1 MRKRVRVDELK
12 EGWAWIGAEDVN
24 FVASALIEP
33 GLSASQRRADGEGG
47 CVFLQQMERGKK
59 AAHLDPAP
67 DGGEECGSVDDGY
80 CVERFWIVGGGQFG
94 GLLEVATKRPHQ
106 TKGDTSEVNNR
117 SR

>member
-1 MRKRVRVDELK
+1 MRAS
-12 EGWAWIGAEDVN
+12 EG
-24 FVASALIEP
+24 
-33 GLSASQRRADGEGG
+33 
-47 CVFLQQMERGKK
+47 QMERGDASFCNRWRGKK

-94 GLLEVATKRPHQ
+94 GLLKVATKRPHQ